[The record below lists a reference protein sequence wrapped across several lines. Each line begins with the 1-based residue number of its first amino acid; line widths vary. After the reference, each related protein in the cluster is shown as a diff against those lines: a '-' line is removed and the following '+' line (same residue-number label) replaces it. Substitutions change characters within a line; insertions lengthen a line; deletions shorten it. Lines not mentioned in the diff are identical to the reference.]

1 MPIYINDGSH
11 DSGSRHGGNNIVWT
25 KGFRRVSLD
34 GGKPLTRSQHF
45 VGPRL
50 FIKHYPDGR
59 ADEYVYADSKPG
71 RVKLPMV
78 IIFSVINSL
87 VLPFVAKNIYEKI
100 MIQGTQFS
108 YSTAIIAA
116 IVFVVILSVL
126 LVRYLKDKDV
136 IYEEIPADSDPRDD
150 NKKYS
155 GNLSGKE
162 VRHETHLYRED
173 LAPRRTICTVSLIL
187 MFALLA
193 VGLVLLLVGMKILP
207 AAGNGNGMFLMVMG
221 CFWIFMSLIG
231 IISSA
236 TSLVNANKMIKR
248 LPVAPVTETAAKPAE
263 EKNCNDDEDYKRMKR
278 RRFE

>member
-1 MPIYINDGSH
+1 MPIILNDGSH
-11 DSGSRHGGNNIVWT
+11 DIESRNGNNNLVWFE
-25 KGFRRVSLD
+25 GFLRV
-34 GGKPLTRSQHF
+34 PLGRSTLVRSQHF
-45 VGPRL
+45 AGPRL
-50 FIKHYPDGR
+50 FVKHYPDGR
-59 ADEYVYADSKPG
+59 ADEYFYADSTPG
-71 RVKLPMV
+71 RVKLPLV
-78 IIFSVINSL
+78 ILFSVLNSFI
-87 VLPFVAKNIYEKI
+87 LPFVAKNTYEKI

-126 LVRYLKDKDV
+126 VVRYLKDKDV

-173 LAPRRTICTVSLIL
+173 IAPRRTFCTVSLIL
-187 MFALLA
+187 MFALMA

-263 EKNCNDDEDYKRMKR
+263 EKNCDDDGDYKRMKR
-278 RRFE
+278 RGFE

>member
-45 VGPRL
+45 AGPRL
-50 FIKHYPDGR
+50 FVKHYPDGR

-126 LVRYLKDKDV
+126 VVRYLKDKDV
-136 IYEEIPADSDPRDD
+136 IYEEIPSDSDPRDD

-162 VRHETHLYRED
+162 VRHETQLYRED
-173 LAPRRTICTVSLIL
+173 LAPRRTFCIVSLIL
-187 MFALLA
+187 TFVLLA
-193 VGLVLLLVGMKILP
+193 AGLGLLAAGLMILP

-263 EKNCNDDEDYKRMKR
+263 EKNCDDDEDYKRMKR
-278 RRFE
+278 RGFE

>member
-1 MPIYINDGSH
+1 MPISINDGSH
-11 DSGSRHGGNNIVWT
+11 DSGSRHGNNNLVWFE
-25 KGFRRVSLD
+25 GFLRV
-34 GGKPLTRSQHF
+34 PLGRSTLVRSQHF
-45 VGPRL
+45 AGPRL
-50 FIKHYPDGR
+50 FVKHYPDGR
-59 ADEYVYADSKPG
+59 AEEYFYADSTPG
-71 RVKLPMV
+71 RVKLPLV
-78 IIFSVINSL
+78 ILFSVLNSFI
-87 VLPFVAKNIYEKI
+87 LPFVAKNTYEKI

-155 GNLSGKE
+155 GNL
-162 VRHETHLYRED
+162 YRED
-173 LAPRRTICTVSLIL
+173 IAPRRTFCTVSLIL
-187 MFALLA
+187 TFVLLA
-193 VGLVLLLVGMKILP
+193 AGLGLLAAGLMILP

-263 EKNCNDDEDYKRMKR
+263 EKNCDDDEDYKRMKR
-278 RRFE
+278 RGFE

>member
-1 MPIYINDGSH
+1 M
-11 DSGSRHGGNNIVWT
+11 
-25 KGFRRVSLD
+25 
-34 GGKPLTRSQHF
+34 TRSQHF

-50 FIKHYPDGR
+50 FVKHYPDGR

-126 LVRYLKDKDV
+126 VVRYLKDKDV
-136 IYEEIPADSDPRDD
+136 IYEEIPADSDPRDV
-150 NKKYS
+150 NQKYS
-155 GNLSGKE
+155 GNLSGKD

-173 LAPRRTICTVSLIL
+173 LAPRRTFCIVSLIL
-187 MFALLA
+187 TFVLLA
-193 VGLVLLLVGMKILP
+193 AGLGLLAAGLMILP

-263 EKNCNDDEDYKRMKR
+263 EKNCDDDEDYKRMKHR
-278 RRFE
+278 GFE

>member
-1 MPIYINDGSH
+1 MPIILNDGSH
-11 DSGSRHGGNNIVWT
+11 DIESRNGNNNLVWFE
-25 KGFRRVSLD
+25 GFLRV
-34 GGKPLTRSQHF
+34 PLGRSTLVRSQHF
-45 VGPRL
+45 AGPRL
-50 FIKHYPDGR
+50 FVKHYPDGR
-59 ADEYVYADSKPG
+59 ADEYFYADSTPG
-71 RVKLPMV
+71 RVKLPLV
-78 IIFSVINSL
+78 ILFSVLNSFI
-87 VLPFVAKNIYEKI
+87 LPFVAKNTYEKI

-126 LVRYLKDKDV
+126 VVRYLKDKDV

-173 LAPRRTICTVSLIL
+173 IAPRRTFCTVSLIL
-187 MFALLA
+187 MFALMA

-263 EKNCNDDEDYKRMKR
+263 EKNCDDDEDYKRMKR
-278 RRFE
+278 RGFE

>member
-59 ADEYVYADSKPG
+59 ADEYVYADSTPG
-71 RVKLPMV
+71 RVKLPLV
-78 IIFSVINSL
+78 ILFSVFNSL
-87 VLPFVAKNIYEKI
+87 ILPFVAKNTYEKI

-116 IVFVVILSVL
+116 VVFVVILSVL

-136 IYEEIPADSDPRDD
+136 IYEEIPADSDPRDVSQ
-150 NKKYS
+150 KYS

-162 VRHETHLYRED
+162 VRHETQLYRED
-173 LAPRRTICTVSLIL
+173 LAPRRTFCTVSLML

-193 VGLVLLLVGMKILP
+193 VGIVLLLVGMKILP

-248 LPVAPVTETAAKPAE
+248 LPAAPATKKADKPAE
-263 EKNCNDDEDYKRMKR
+263 EKRSDDDEDYKRMKR
-278 RRFE
+278 RGFE